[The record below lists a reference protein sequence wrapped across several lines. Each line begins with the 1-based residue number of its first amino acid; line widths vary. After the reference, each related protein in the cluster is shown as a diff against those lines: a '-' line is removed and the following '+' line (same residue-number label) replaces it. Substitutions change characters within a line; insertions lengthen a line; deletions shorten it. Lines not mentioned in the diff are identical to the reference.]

1 VIPGFDFAVIIG
13 VLASSNAP
21 AGAIARLSAEAAA
34 VKSHP
39 ELLATLATAGID
51 AVGSTPADYAK
62 AIQSENERL
71 AKAVSIAGLK
81 PE

>member
-1 VIPGFDFAVIIG
+1 M
-13 VLASSNAP
+13 AP

-34 VKSHP
+34 VKNHP
-39 ELLATLATAGID
+39 ELLTTLGTAGIV
-51 AVGSTPADYAK
+51 AVGSTAADYGK

-71 AKAVSIAGLK
+71 AKAVALAGLK